1 MPKVLKFND
10 TLGVLEEVKVVGGT
24 FLVQRP
30 LVGIMN
36 GVNKTFTTL
45 EYFVPD
51 TIMVIRNGVRQH
63 HLATGDFSVYESGGF
78 GTGYDMVIFES
89 GLEPILGE
97 KLFADYVTP

>member
-1 MPKVLKFND
+1 MPKVLMFND

-30 LVGIMN
+30 LVGVMDGAN
-36 GVNKTFTTL
+36 RTFTTL
-45 EYFVPD
+45 EYFMPD

-63 HLATGDFSVYESGGF
+63 HHTSGDFSVYESGGF
-78 GTGYDMVIFES
+78 GTGYDTIIFEV
-89 GLEPILGE
+89 GLEPISGE